1 MRSRGTAAAA
11 AVAAFAALLVCAS
24 AAAARPASVLSVSVD
39 PARVA
44 TTLGRT
50 STVRSTITNHG
61 AATTE
66 GLIAH
71 LNVLG
76 YDSGVYVD
84 PEDWSSHRTRYLG
97 PIPPGGSTTVIWR
110 IEAVNAGRFA
120 VYVAV
125 LPRRPAA
132 GAPTTGPAVELSVAK
147 RTTIDSAGILPLALG
162 IPALLGVLLLGLRLH
177 RGR

>member
-1 MRSRGTAAAA
+1 MRRRGAAA
-11 AVAAFAALLVCAS
+11 AVVALATLVACAAAT
-24 AAAARPASVLSVSVD
+24 AARPASVLSVSVD
-39 PARVA
+39 PGHVA
-44 TTLGRT
+44 TTLGHT
-50 STVRSTITNHG
+50 SNVRSTITNHG
-61 AATTE
+61 AVTTE
-66 GLIAH
+66 RLIAH
-71 LNVLG
+71 LNVLS

-84 PEDWSSHRTRYLG
+84 PEDWSSNRTRYLG
-97 PIPPGGSTTVIWR
+97 PIPPGGSTTVTWR

-125 LPRRPAA
+125 LPRRLAP

-162 IPALLGVLLLGLRLH
+162 IPALLGVLLVGLRLH